1 MSVGNSHHKSVDRS
15 NNSLK
20 GEDVMENYA
29 KNFASGLFCGLLMF
43 APPLLVALYY
53 ALD

>member
-20 GEDVMENYA
+20 GVETMENYA
-29 KNFASGLFCGLLMF
+29 KNFASGLLCGLAMF
-43 APPLLVALYY
+43 APALGVALYY
-53 ALD
+53 AFK